1 MSDVPEL
8 LFKQCRENLN
18 DAYSVAVEPKP
29 AATAADGSVEMGK
42 EISANPSTRPQMDLP
57 KTERLVA
64 ETCAK
69 DMARM
74 QALPM
79 MYKSY
84 REFILVHGGQGR
96 DEPQNL
102 RKGEVSYNLHILSIS
117 NVPVIVCGKMTD
129 RWPC

>member
-8 LFKQCRENLN
+8 LFKQCRESLN
-18 DAYSVAVEPKP
+18 DAYPVAAEPTPVGTTTDSSVGMDAETD
-29 AATAADGSVEMGK
+29 ASL
-42 EISANPSTRPQMDLP
+42 STRAQMALP
-57 KTERLVA
+57 KIERLVA

-74 QALPM
+74 QALPT

-102 RKGEVSYNLHILSIS
+102 RKGEVSYNLHLLFIS
-117 NVPVIVCGKMTD
+117 NVLVLFL
-129 RWPC
+129 